1 MNPLG
6 LFLNPRKGLFL
17 RLHTVYMAYFE
28 RLPTRLNPLAERTC
42 FSQVDGFMLFDLAER
57 DNLAE
62 LEITSLIH
70 QSKVRGALAR
80 LGRKRPAEAAGG
92 GTDVPRAK
100 RSRLQLEA
108 DATPGPAA
116 AAAEPVE
123 MFKHGELFY
132 EAKPSEELKC
142 ALCLE
147 EIAEQPAAL
156 RCGHIFGRG
165 CLLAALAANRWCPTC
180 RAVAGGAATD
190 AVDTLVT
197 PQHTVASLIDELRVR
212 CPHGVVQH
220 PGGGADDWIV
230 AADGCDAVVPRGQ
243 LAAHT
248 VTCPFEPFGC
258 AQAGH
263 GCGWR
268 GARRGL
274 AEHADSCWY
283 ERRHRGQR
291 AAGEAR
297 QVQRDLRADGERSA
311 ACRPS
316 RAWAASTSTTTRRTT
331 APGTSTTSR
340 TAPATPCSPRAPA
353 RSRSARAPGKPGT
366 ARPSPPPPS

>member
-1 MNPLG
+1 M
-6 LFLNPRKGLFL
+6 
-17 RLHTVYMAYFE
+17 
-28 RLPTRLNPLAERTC
+28 NPLAERTC

-147 EIAEQPAAL
+147 EIAKQPAAL

-165 CLLAALAANRWCPTC
+165 CLLAALAANRRCPTC
-180 RAVAGGAATD
+180 RAAAGGAATD

-248 VTCPFEPFGC
+248 VTCPFEPVGC

-274 AEHADSCWY
+274 AEHA
-283 ERRHRGQR
+283 RGQLLVR
-291 AAGEAR
+291 E
-297 QVQRDLRADGERSA
+297 
-311 ACRPS
+311 
-316 RAWAASTSTTTRRTT
+316 WAPV
-331 APGTSTTSR
+331 PGTGGG
-340 TAPATPCSPRAPA
+340 AEHHAC
-353 RSRSARAPGKPGT
+353 GGGG
-366 ARPSPPPPS
+366 